1 MKTNLEQA
9 KTNRMNSNE
18 EVPSSEQARE
28 GTSLLW
34 LRRIGMIS
42 LILFILPITIY
53 VYAFHFET
61 KALSVTWNDIDNPNI
76 PKGFHGVKIVQFSD
90 THFGP
95 NFPHKQQQIL
105 VNKINQLNPD
115 IVVFTGDLIDKFG
128 EYVAEKKYSQTIL
141 SQIHAPL
148 GKYAVFGNH
157 DRGGGGSYLYKEYM
171 EKAGFTVLNN
181 ETKKIKAANDEYIT
195 ISGLDDFLLGKPK
208 IHPTLKEL
216 RVEDFNLLLVHEPDV
231 VDQILEYPVDLQI
244 SGHSHGGQVQIP
256 FIGPIITTSLANKYV
271 EGLYSLEGKRKP
283 LQLYVNRGMG
293 TTRMPV
299 RFLSKPELSV
309 FSLKRTSSHGER

>member
-1 MKTNLEQA
+1 MKANLEHA
-9 KTNRMNSNE
+9 KTNRMNLNE
-18 EVPSSEQARE
+18 EIPSLEQAKE
-28 GTSLLW
+28 GTSLLRF
-34 LRRIGMIS
+34 RRICIIS

-53 VYAFHFET
+53 VYAFHLET
-61 KALSVTWNDIDNPNI
+61 KSFSVTWNDIENPNI
-76 PKGFHGVKIVQFSD
+76 PEGFHGVKILQFSD

-105 VNKINQLNPD
+105 VDKINKLKPD

-128 EYVAEKKYSQTIL
+128 EYVVEREYSQTIL
-141 SQIHAPL
+141 KQIRAPL

-157 DRGGGGSYLYKEYM
+157 DRGGGGGHLYEQYM

-181 ETKKIKAANDEYIT
+181 EMKRIKVANGDYIT

-208 IHPTLKEL
+208 VKPTLQHL
-216 RVEDFNLLLVHEPDV
+216 RTEDFNLLLVHEPDA
-231 VDQILEYPVDLQI
+231 VDQIVEYPVDLQL
-244 SGHSHGGQVQIP
+244 SGHSHGGQVQLP
-256 FIGPIITTSLANKYV
+256 FIGSIITTSLANKYV
-271 EGLYSLEGKRKP
+271 EGLYSLEGKSKP
-283 LQLYVNRGMG
+283 LQLYVNRGIG

-309 FSLKRTSSHGER
+309 FSLKRTSSYEKR

>member
-1 MKTNLEQA
+1 MKANLEHS
-9 KTNRMNSNE
+9 KINRMDLNE
-18 EVPSSEQARE
+18 EIPSLEQVKG
-28 GTSLLW
+28 GTSLLRF
-34 LRRIGMIS
+34 RRIGIIS

-53 VYAFHFET
+53 IYAFHFET
-61 KALSVTWNDIDNPNI
+61 NSLSVTWNDIENPNI
-76 PKGFHGVKIVQFSD
+76 PEGFHGVKIVQFSD

-95 NFPHKQQQIL
+95 NFPHKQQQML
-105 VNKINQLNPD
+105 VDKINKLKPD

-128 EYVAEKKYSQTIL
+128 EYTAERTQSQTIL
-141 SQIHAPL
+141 SQIRAPL

-157 DRGGGGSYLYKEYM
+157 DRGGGGGYLYKSYM

-181 ETKKIKAANDEYIT
+181 EVKKVKAANGDYIT

-208 IHPTLKEL
+208 VQPTLQHL
-216 RVEDFNLLLVHEPDV
+216 RTEDFNLLLVHEPDAV
-231 VDQILEYPVDLQI
+231 EQIFEYPVDLQI
-244 SGHSHGGQVQIP
+244 SGHSHGGQVQLP

-271 EGLYSLEGKRKP
+271 EGLYSLEGKSEP
-283 LQLYVNRGMG
+283 LQLYVNRGIG

-309 FSLKRTSSHGER
+309 FVLKRKERI